1 MPNVGRFCCC
11 PCLGPD
17 ASRCFKTGEVMR
29 RTSMIVIAV
38 SLALGN
44 CFAAD
49 KKAKADK
56 QTSSGVHLFN
66 PNGMAKPLSTYS
78 QVAEVTGGK
87 IVFIAGQV
95 GVGADGK
102 LVGSDFK
109 AQVEQA
115 FKNIRSAVEA
125 AGGTMSSLVKTNY
138 YVAESVD
145 PKEMPALREIRD
157 RYIDT
162 QAPPTSTFVIVKRL
176 ANPDYLVEIEAVAV
190 VK

>member
-1 MPNVGRFCCC
+1 
-11 PCLGPD
+11 
-17 ASRCFKTGEVMR
+17 MR
-29 RTSMIVIAV
+29 KIFLIVIAL

-49 KKAKADK
+49 KKNKADQ
-56 QTSSGVHLFN
+56 QTSSGVRLIN
-66 PNGMAKPLSTYS
+66 PHGMAKPLSTYS

-95 GVGADGK
+95 GIGADGK
-102 LVGSDFK
+102 LVGNDFK

-115 FKNIRSAVEA
+115 FKNIKSAVEA
-125 AGGTMSSLVKTNY
+125 TGGTMSSLVKTNY

-145 PKEMPALREIRD
+145 AKEIPALREIRD

-162 QAPPTSTFVIVKRL
+162 KAPPTSTFVVVKRL
-176 ANPDYLVEIEAVAV
+176 ANPDYLVEIEAVAA

>member
-1 MPNVGRFCCC
+1 
-11 PCLGPD
+11 
-17 ASRCFKTGEVMR
+17 MR
-29 RTSMIVIAV
+29 KGLMIAIVL

-44 CFAAD
+44 SFAAD

-56 QTSSGVHLFN
+56 QTSSGVRLFN
-66 PNGMAKPLSTYS
+66 PDGMAKPLSTYS

-115 FKNIRSAVEA
+115 FKNIKSAVEA

-145 PKEMPALREIRD
+145 AKELPALREIRD

-162 QAPPTSTFVIVKRL
+162 KTPPTSTFVVIKRL
-176 ANPDYLVEIEAVAV
+176 ANPDYLVEIEAVAA